1 MRDRGLEDRFLL
13 AGERRDVAELLPAFD
28 VFAMSSRYE
37 GLPCAVVEAM
47 RCGVP
52 VVVTAVNSVP
62 DLVVPGE
69 TGVLVPPGRPLA
81 LAAALGGVLD
91 EPDRAAAMVAR
102 GRERAS
108 DAFDEERLGQALDEE
123 YSRALRS
130 GTDRHGRVS
139 PEASFLTTALTSLT
153 TLTERTRAVPLRA
166 LGAADP
172 VEGPRP
178 WSVLCPEG
186 TVIVRVERARATLP
200 HAGPRHPGGSR
211 GQPALVPRPPCAGC
225 AGATGCASTA
235 SWWPSPRPTARWCSS
250 TTKVPTV
257 ARFWG
262 DVAAIPPAPGWV
274 TAPASLVLAVA
285 ARVPWQWTG
294 ALAPGRVVLGE
305 RR

>member
-1 MRDRGLEDRFLL
+1 ML
-13 AGERRDVAELLPAFD
+13 
-28 VFAMSSRYE
+28 
-37 GLPCAVVEAM
+37 
-47 RCGVP
+47 
-52 VVVTAVNSVP
+52 
-62 DLVVPGE
+62 
-69 TGVLVPPGRPLA
+69 
-81 LAAALGGVLD
+81 
-91 EPDRAAAMVAR
+91 
-102 GRERAS
+102 
-108 DAFDEERLGQALDEE
+108 
-123 YSRALRS
+123 
-130 GTDRHGRVS
+130 
-139 PEASFLTTALTSLT
+139 FLTTALTSLT

-200 HAGPRHPGGSR
+200 TLAPGT
-211 GQPALVPRPPCAGC
+211 PVALVANRPWSR
-225 AGATGCASTA
+225 ATLRRLCRGNGVRIDRELVAL
-235 SWWPSPRPTARWCSS
+235 PSADRPL
-250 TTKVPTV
+250 VLFDDEGPTV